1 MGSKNLDGQLVKKA
15 HSTQKFTEEQID
27 ELMKCLDPVDGPH
40 YFLEHFFHI
49 QHPIRGK
56 LLYAPFAYQ
65 KRLIDS
71 YHTNRFN
78 VNLLPRQT
86 GKTTTAAGYLLW
98 FAMFV
103 PDSTILVA
111 AHKHTGAQ
119 EIMAR
124 IRYAYELCPDHIRA
138 GATSY
143 NKQSLEFEN
152 GSRIVAQTTTET
164 TGRGMSL
171 SLLYADEFAFVP
183 PNIASE
189 FWTSISPTLST
200 GGKAIITSTP
210 NSDEDQFSQIW
221 KEANN
226 KFDEYGNEQ
235 ELGRNG
241 FYPFRAYWH
250 EHPDRDEKW
259 KAEETGRIGEER
271 FRREHD
277 CEFLVFDETL
287 VSSIKLATLEGSRPI
302 MNMGE
307 ARWYKKINPMSTY
320 IVSLD
325 PSLGTGGD
333 PAAIQIV
340 EIPSFDQVGEW
351 THNLTTVQGQVRIL
365 RDICNYI
372 NDECVKKGASASM
385 YYSVENNNIGEAAL
399 VAINEIGEESIP
411 GMFLSE
417 PIKKGHVRRFRK
429 GFNTTHSVKINA
441 CAKLKY
447 LIETD
452 RLKINS
458 KAFISELKTFVAKGL
473 SFEAKVG
480 AHDDLVSSMLLA
492 LRMIM
497 VLQDWDPAIYD
508 RMREEKDDEFIMP
521 MPIYMNS
528 Y

>member
-15 HSTQKFTEEQID
+15 HSTQKFTEQDIEDLLQSS
-27 ELMKCLDPVDGPH
+27 DPINGPH

-49 QHPIRGK
+49 QHPIKGK
-56 LLYAPFAYQ
+56 LLYEPFDYQ
-65 KRLIDS
+65 RRLIDS
-71 YHTNRFN
+71 YHNNRFN

-124 IRYAYELCPDHIRA
+124 IRYAYELCPDHIRC

-143 NKQSLEFEN
+143 NKQSLEFDN
-152 GSRIVAQTTTET
+152 GSRIIAQTTTET

-210 NSDEDQFSQIW
+210 NSDEDQFAQIW
-221 KEANN
+221 KEANYQ
-226 KFDEYGNEQ
+226 FDEFGNEQ
-235 ELGRNG
+235 EVGRNG
-241 FYPFRAYWH
+241 FAPFRAYWH
-250 EHPDRDEKW
+250 EHPDRDETW
-259 KAEETGRIGEER
+259 AAEERGRIGEER

-287 VSSIKLATLEGSRPI
+287 INSAKLALLEGSKPI

-307 ARWYKKINPMSTY
+307 ARWYKKVNPQSTY
-320 IVSLD
+320 IISLD

-333 PAAIQIV
+333 PAAIQVI
-340 EIPSFDQVGEW
+340 EIPSFEQVAEW
-351 THNLTTVQGQVRIL
+351 QHNLTIIQSQVRIL

-372 NDECVKKGASASM
+372 NDECTSRGATSSI
-385 YYSVENNNIGEAAL
+385 YYSVENNSVGEAAL

-411 GMFLSE
+411 GLFLSE
-417 PIKKGHVRRFRK
+417 PIKKGHVRRYRK

-447 LIETD
+447 LIESD
-452 RLKINS
+452 RLKVNS
-458 KAFISELKTFVAKGL
+458 RAFISELKTFVAKGL

-480 AHDDLVSSMLLA
+480 AHDDLVSGMLLA
-492 LRMIM
+492 IRMILL
-497 VLQDWDPAIYD
+497 LQDWDPAIYD
-508 RMREEKDDEFIMP
+508 RMREEREDEFIMP
-521 MPIYMNS
+521 MPIYIS
-528 Y
+528 S